1 MSIPDVREAYT
12 GRINA
17 VSIGATKEEGGTRS
31 RVVTIGGH
39 TTIPFLAFE
48 GGTNPPAIAFEV
60 PDSAPDPAEWPEGAL
75 EPYRDVSGNPVAWAK
90 KCVEEYH
97 ADLVCIRLLSTH
109 PDRGNAPAEKAR
121 DTVLAIRDAV
131 KVPLVIWGSD
141 DDPKDNQVMPMV
153 SQALAGE
160 RCLLGMA
167 SQENYKTLTAA
178 CLADGHAIIGLSPL
192 DINIAKQVNILIS
205 DMGFPPERIVMYPTT
220 GGLGYGLEYA
230 YSIMERGRLAALA
243 ADKMM
248 AMPVLCV
255 VGPESWRAKEAKA
268 PDAEAP
274 GWGPAMERGPMWEAI
289 TAVSLLQAGADIL
302 VLRHPKAAEVV
313 RATLLQLTAG
323 SNGSSSS
330 SSSSSSSNGGEKK

>member
-1 MSIPDVREAYT
+1 MSIPDVRETYA
-12 GRINA
+12 GKINT
-17 VSIGATKEEGGTRS
+17 VTIGATAAEGGTRS

-39 TTIPFLAFE
+39 TTIPFLHFE
-48 GGTNPPAIAFEV
+48 GETRPPAIAFEV
-60 PDSAPDPAEWPEGAL
+60 PDAAPDPAEWPEVSL
-75 EPYRDVSGNPVAWAK
+75 EPYRDVAGNPVAWAK
-90 KCVEEYH
+90 KCVDEFK
-97 ADLVCIRLLSTH
+97 ADMICVRLQSTH
-109 PDRGNAPAEKAR
+109 PDRGNAPPEKAKE
-121 DTVLAIRDAV
+121 TVLAIREAV
-131 KVPLVIWGSD
+131 KVPLMIWGSD
-141 DDPKDNQVMPMV
+141 DDPKDNLVMPVV

-160 RCLLGMA
+160 RCLMGMA

-178 CLADGHAIIGLSPL
+178 CLADGHNIVGLSPL

-255 VGPESWRAKEAKA
+255 VGAESWRAKEAKA
-268 PDAEAP
+268 PDTEFPA
-274 GWGPAMERGPMWEAI
+274 WGPAKERGPLWETI

-302 VLRHPKAAEVV
+302 MLRHPKAAEVV
-313 RATLLQLTAG
+313 RSTLGQLM
-323 SNGSSSS
+323 
-330 SSSSSSSNGGEKK
+330 NGGNVK